1 MTKYLSLFRIR
12 FIYGLQYRAA
22 ALAGIVTQFVW
33 GMMELWMF
41 NAFYRSNPS
50 AFPMSFSQ
58 LSSYIWLQQAFL
70 AMFMM
75 WFLEQDIFSSITGGN
90 LAYELSRP
98 MDLYNMWFTRSM
110 ATRLSKALLRSAP
123 ILLIAIFLPKPY
135 NISMPADFMSFGMFI
150 ITLILAF
157 LSVVAFSMIL
167 YIITFYTMSPTGVRL
182 VAFSIIEFLTGSVI
196 PLPFMPD
203 KVRAVLELTP
213 FATMQNLPFRI
224 YSGNISGGQMLKC
237 ITIQVM
243 WLVFVVA
250 FGKVCMKKALKK
262 VVIQGG

>member
-12 FIYGLQYRAA
+12 FINGLQYRAA
-22 ALAGIVTQFVW
+22 AFAGIITQFVW
-33 GMMELWMF
+33 GMMELLMF

-98 MDLYNMWFTRSM
+98 MDLYNMWFARSM
-110 ATRLSKALLRSAP
+110 ATRLSKALLRSFP
-123 ILLIAIFLPKPY
+123 ILIIAVLLPKPY
-135 NISMPADFMSFGMFI
+135 NISLPADLVSFGMFI
-150 ITLILAF
+150 VTLILGF
-157 LSVVAFSMIL
+157 VTVVAFSMIL

-203 KVRAVLELTP
+203 KVRFFLELTP
-213 FATMQNLPFRI
+213 FASMQNLPFRI
-224 YSGNISGGQMLKC
+224 YSGNISGSQMVKC
-237 ITIQVM
+237 LLIQIF
-243 WLVFVVA
+243 WLFLII
-250 FGKVCMKKALKK
+250 FLGRIYMKQALKK